1 MLGAMAVSD
10 RDRRYMERLARDLAE
25 LETDETP
32 SEDALAAAVA
42 DADRDRRARGLPPLT
57 RHDDPPEEEFYRHAR
72 ALGLRRRRR

>member
-25 LETDETP
+25 TDETP

-42 DADRDRRARGLPPLT
+42 DADRDRDR
-57 RHDDPPEEEFYRHAR
+57 EVC
-72 ALGLRRRRR
+72 RR

>member
-32 SEDALAAAVA
+32 SEDTLAAAVA
-42 DADRDRRARGLPPLT
+42 DADRDRDR
-57 RHDDPPEEEFYRHAR
+57 EVC
-72 ALGLRRRRR
+72 RR